1 MTEPGASM
9 EPEAPVA
16 PVAPSSPAGRALNL
30 VGSFRH
36 NVDEK
41 RRVAIPRALRDQV
54 LASGERDAWVIC
66 RSLGGDKCLDLFPAD
81 RFGARLAKLEAM
93 REGTLGVG
101 NKAVRAYLRAVR
113 ESASE
118 QVPDKQGRIVL
129 TDDQRGLAS
138 IDREAVF
145 VGAGES
151 VELWA
156 PDVLERVR
164 SSQDFEALAR
174 EIFG

>member
-1 MTEPGASM
+1 M
-9 EPEAPVA
+9 EPEASST
-16 PVAPSSPAGRALNL
+16 PVAPSSSGSARALNL

-54 LASGERDAWVIC
+54 LAAGERDAFVIC
-66 RSLGGDKCLDLFPAD
+66 RSLGGDKCLDIFPAD
-81 RFGARLAKLEAM
+81 RFGARLAKLEGM

-129 TDDQRGLAS
+129 TDDQRALAS

-151 VELWA
+151 VELWS